1 MRFNDMNI
9 EKNVLDSLNQ
19 MGFNE
24 PTEIQKET
32 IPLIKEGHDLI
43 GQSKTG
49 SGKTAAFGIPLVEKV
64 KNTGKIQALILEPT
78 RELAEQTSNELRKF
92 SKFKRLHVL
101 CVYGGVSIEHQI
113 SNLKH
118 SDIIVGTP
126 GRTLDHIQRG
136 TMNLQNVNIFVLDE
150 TDKMFEMGFIE
161 DIERIIKF
169 LPDDR
174 QNLFFSATMPD
185 EVLRI
190 KNKFTRN
197 AKKVKT
203 ETMLSEDVL
212 EQFYYDVYPTEKFSL
227 LVQLLKNEN
236 PDLSIIFCNT
246 RREAGCVAENLKRN
260 SIIASC
266 LHGGLTQARRNQVI
280 QDFHSKKIKVL
291 VATDVAG
298 RGLDIKNVSHIF
310 NYNIPKC
317 PEDYINRIGRTA
329 RIGETGKAISLLS
342 NNDHDC
348 FRRLI
353 NIYGPEI
360 KRLDKPDFEILPFRK
375 NFISARRPF
384 YRPDFRHGF
393 RRNEFK
399 QRYSR
404 CR

>member
-1 MRFNDMNI
+1 MNI
-9 EKNVLDSLNQ
+9 EKSVLDSLNE

-49 SGKTAAFGIPLVEKV
+49 SGKTAAFGIPLVEKA

-78 RELAEQTSNELRKF
+78 RELAEQTSNELKKF

-113 SNLKH
+113 TNLRH
-118 SDIIVGTP
+118 SDIVVGTP

-150 TDKMFEMGFIE
+150 ADKMFEMGFIE
-161 DIERIIKF
+161 DIERIAKF
-169 LPDDR
+169 LPDVR
-174 QNLFFSATMPD
+174 QNLFFSATMTD

-190 KNKFTRN
+190 KNKFTKN

-203 ETMLSEDVL
+203 ETMLNEDVL
-212 EQFYYDVYPTEKFSL
+212 EQFYYDVYPAEKFSL
-227 LVQLLKNEN
+227 LIHLLKSEN

-260 SIIASC
+260 GIVASC

-280 QDFHSKKIKVL
+280 QDFHDRRIKVL

-310 NYNIPKC
+310 NYSVPKC
-317 PEDYINRIGRTA
+317 PEDYINRVGRTA
-329 RIGETGKAISLLS
+329 RAGETGKAISLLS

-348 FRRLI
+348 FRKLI
-353 NIYGPEI
+353 SMYSQEI
-360 KRLDKPDFEILPFRK
+360 KRVDKPDFEVLPFRK
-375 NFISARRPF
+375 DFASEGRPF
-384 YRPDFRHGF
+384 YRQDFGHGLRRNGF
-393 RRNEFK
+393 RPRHS
-399 QRYSR
+399 RY
-404 CR
+404 

>member
-1 MRFNDMNI
+1 MKFNDMNI
-9 EKNVLDSLNQ
+9 EKSVLDSLNE

-49 SGKTAAFGIPLVEKV
+49 SGKTAAFGIPLVEKA

-78 RELAEQTSNELRKF
+78 RELAEQTSNELKKF

-113 SNLKH
+113 TNLRH
-118 SDIIVGTP
+118 SDIVVGTP

-150 TDKMFEMGFIE
+150 ADKMFEMGFIE
-161 DIERIIKF
+161 DIERIAKF
-169 LPDDR
+169 LPDVR
-174 QNLFFSATMPD
+174 QNLFFSATMTD

-190 KNKFTRN
+190 KNKFTKN

-203 ETMLSEDVL
+203 ETMLNEDVL
-212 EQFYYDVYPTEKFSL
+212 EQFYYDVYPAEKFSL
-227 LVQLLKNEN
+227 LIHLLKSEN

-260 SIIASC
+260 GIVASC

-280 QDFHSKKIKVL
+280 QDFHDRRIKVL

-310 NYNIPKC
+310 NYSVPKC
-317 PEDYINRIGRTA
+317 PEDYINRVGRTA
-329 RIGETGKAISLLS
+329 RAGETGKAISLLS

-348 FRRLI
+348 FRKLI
-353 NIYGPEI
+353 SMYSQEI
-360 KRLDKPDFEILPFRK
+360 KRVDKPDFEVLPFRK
-375 NFISARRPF
+375 DFASEGRPF
-384 YRPDFRHGF
+384 YRQDFGHGLRRNGF
-393 RRNEFK
+393 RPRHS
-399 QRYSR
+399 RY
-404 CR
+404 

>member
-1 MRFNDMNI
+1 MKFNDMNI
-9 EKNVLDSLNQ
+9 EKSVLDSLNE

-49 SGKTAAFGIPLVEKV
+49 SGKTAAFGIPLVEKA

-78 RELAEQTSNELRKF
+78 RELAEQTSNELKKF

-113 SNLKH
+113 TNLRH
-118 SDIIVGTP
+118 SDIVVGTP

-150 TDKMFEMGFIE
+150 ADKMFEMGFIE
-161 DIERIIKF
+161 DIERIAKF
-169 LPDDR
+169 LPDVR
-174 QNLFFSATMPD
+174 QNLFFSATMTD

-190 KNKFTRN
+190 KNKFTKN

-203 ETMLSEDVL
+203 ETMLNEDVL
-212 EQFYYDVYPTEKFSL
+212 EQFYYDVYPAEKFSL
-227 LVQLLKNEN
+227 LIHLLKSEN

-260 SIIASC
+260 GIVASC

-280 QDFHSKKIKVL
+280 QDFHDRMIKGL

-310 NYNIPKC
+310 NYSVPKC
-317 PEDYINRIGRTA
+317 PEDYINRVGRTA
-329 RIGETGKAISLLS
+329 RAGETGKAISLLS

-348 FRRLI
+348 FRKLI
-353 NIYGPEI
+353 SMYSQEI
-360 KRLDKPDFEILPFRK
+360 KRVDKPDFEVLPFRK
-375 NFISARRPF
+375 DFASEGRPF
-384 YRPDFRHGF
+384 YRQDFGHGLRRNGF
-393 RRNEFK
+393 RPRHS
-399 QRYSR
+399 RY
-404 CR
+404 